1 MILSV
6 SQRCDIPAYFSDWF
20 YQRIKEG
27 FADVRSP
34 FNPQLVHRVNLSRE
48 NVDLIVFM
56 SKNPLPMMAKL
67 DQLNGYNCCFQIT
80 ITPYTHDIEKNV
92 ADKRFIIEAV
102 RTLSRR
108 YGPHAVIVRYDP
120 ILLNQR
126 YTIDYH
132 MKAFQRLCEQLS
144 SAIDTIIFSFVDEYK
159 NTRAHQAELKLMP
172 ISESQ
177 MLLLARG
184 MAQIAESYGIRLQT
198 CGEKIDLQHPNIQKG
213 SCI

>member
-92 ADKRFIIEAV
+92 ADKRLIIEAV
-102 RTLSRR
+102 RALSRQ
-108 YGPHAVIVRYDP
+108 YGRHAVIVRYDP

-172 ISESQ
+172 IS
-177 MLLLARG
+177 
-184 MAQIAESYGIRLQT
+184 
-198 CGEKIDLQHPNIQKG
+198 D
-213 SCI
+213 